1 VTTYQADAGDM
12 RMVLAGDTMLTRALS
27 PFSEPGYLAL
37 RDLIR
42 GADLAFANLETNVR
56 EIGEGFPVVT
66 QGTPMTTTPDL
77 LDELKWLGFGLVA
90 AANNHVGDY
99 GPEGVAATARH
110 LRAARIAF
118 AGCGINMAAARA
130 PGYKDTPAGRV
141 GLVAATSRYKSGD
154 RAGEQRAD
162 IAGRPGINPLAY
174 SFVYSIADKDFDVL
188 ERLSKELG
196 LAKEMERKRAQF
208 YSENEAPKESA
219 DAIEFFDQKV
229 RRGKTSTVHTVVNKR
244 DAEAN
249 LRWIREAKR
258 QSDWVI
264 FSFHNHEFGKAGRL
278 TAHTNIDLEEPADF
292 VPEFA
297 KAAIDAGADI
307 VAGHGPHLTLGL
319 EIYRGKPIFYSLGNF
334 VLQND
339 TVRNVPS
346 DSYDRFDLG
355 HDATPADF
363 FDERTGNETR
373 GFPAHKEFWETFV
386 AEVEFTGRNLSS
398 LRLHPV
404 VLGFGKSRAQRG
416 RPMLAEGP
424 AAADILARLARLSKP
439 YGTEIRVTGNTG
451 EVVLDRAIADA
462 AAAGVRAR

>member
-1 VTTYQADAGDM
+1 MKYQADSGNI
-12 RMVLAGDTMLTRALS
+12 RMMLAGDTMLTRALS
-27 PFSEPGYLAL
+27 PFAEPEYLAL
-37 RDLIR
+37 RELIR

-56 EIGEGFPVVT
+56 EVGEGAPVIT

-77 LDELKWLGFGLVA
+77 LDELKWMGFNLVA

-99 GPEGVAATARH
+99 GPDGVAATARH
-110 LRAARIAF
+110 LRAARLAF
-118 AGCGINMAAARA
+118 AGCGVNMAAARA

-154 RAGEQRAD
+154 RAGEQRVD

-174 SFVYSIADKDFDVL
+174 SFVYSVADADFDML
-188 ERLSKELG
+188 DRLSRELGLSKER
-196 LAKEMERKRAQF
+196 ERKRAQF
-208 YSENEAPKESA
+208 YSENEAPKDSL
-219 DAIEFFDQKV
+219 DTIEFFGQKV
-229 RRGKTSTVHTVVNKR
+229 RRAKTSNVHTIVNQR

-264 FSFHNHEFGKAGRL
+264 FSFHNHEFGDAGRM
-278 TAHTNIDLEEPADF
+278 TARTNVDLEEPADF

-297 KAAIDAGADI
+297 RAAIDAGADI
-307 VAGHGPHLTLGL
+307 VAGHGPHLTLGI
-319 EIYRGKPIFYSLGNF
+319 ETYKGKPILYSLGNF

-373 GFPAHKEFWETFV
+373 GFPAHREFWETFV
-386 AEVEFTGRNLSS
+386 AEIEFKGGELSR

-416 RPMLAEGP
+416 RPMLAKGEE
-424 AAADILARLARLSKP
+424 AANILDRVSKLSRRF
-439 YGTEIRVTGNTG
+439 GTEIRVEGGIG
-451 EVVLDRAIADA
+451 EVSLGRTQSAQA
-462 AAAGVRAR
+462 ARSR